1 MTQHKF
7 SSVICPAAFATLFF
21 GLSNTLCFAN
31 EPVEL
36 DQLIVTA
43 AMQPINEKDAAGS
56 VTVITREQIEQK
68 QARYLSD
75 LLREIPGFAVS
86 QSGGA
91 GKQTQ
96 LRVRGAEANH
106 MLVLFD
112 GSRVNDPASSDEFQ
126 YQYALTSDIERIEIV
141 TGPQSAIWG
150 SDALAGVINIIRK
163 RAHQESGFSVSAE
176 AGSFQTRSVMANAT
190 AGGERYSL
198 WAGLARETTDGTNI
212 ARSGSETDASENTSA
227 NARFELSVS
236 DSIRLGV
243 SGSSVAAQS
252 QFDDIDYLVTG
263 LPADA
268 DRLTESSTQSWQG
281 DLSIQP
287 PSGNWSAGIT
297 GSYLDTDNQNFS
309 DGLWTDS
316 TAAQTLEFS
325 VSASVMLDAQRTGSH
340 KISMAANHRQV
351 DFSQRGLASFYG
363 DPNQDQDYDL
373 KGLAIEYQGK
383 PGEVFSWTMS
393 ARRDTFS
400 AFDDVSTW
408 QMGVSRRLTD
418 YLRIRGSV
426 GTGSKTP
433 TFTEL
438 FGFFPGTFAGNPNL
452 RPETSTGWELGL
464 DAALAEN
471 RLKLELVY
479 FDQELDDEIDGFV
492 FDPDAGLFTAI
503 NKPYASSREGFEA
516 SLTAAM
522 SQALD
527 LALNFSHLRS
537 EEVNFAGQPVPEVRR
552 PENTYNLSANYRLPD
567 DRGNLNLNINHTG
580 AQLDVFFSPE
590 SFVSQQI
597 QLPAYTVVN
606 LAASWRVRESI
617 ELVARA
623 NNLLDE
629 NYEEVLGFVRPGRSI
644 YIGFR
649 GRFEF

>member
-1 MTQHKF
+1 MTRHKF
-7 SSVICPAAFATLFF
+7 SSVICPAAFAILFI
-21 GLSNTLCFAN
+21 GLSNTPCFAD

-297 GSYLDTDNQNFS
+297 GSYLETDNENFS

-325 VSASVMLDAQRTGSH
+325 VSASAMLDAQRTGRH

-351 DFSQRGLASFYG
+351 DFSQRGLASLYG

-393 ARRDTFS
+393 ARRDSFS

-552 PENTYNLSANYRLPD
+552 PENTYNLSANYRLQD

-590 SFVSQQI
+590 SFVSQQV

-629 NYEEVLGFVRPGRSI
+629 NYEEVLGFVRPGRSV